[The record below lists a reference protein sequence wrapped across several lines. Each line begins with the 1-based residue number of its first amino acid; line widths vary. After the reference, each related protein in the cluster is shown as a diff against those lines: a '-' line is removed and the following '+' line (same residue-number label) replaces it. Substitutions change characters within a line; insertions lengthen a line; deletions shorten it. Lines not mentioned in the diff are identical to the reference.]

1 MGQAKVRKMNGTC
14 GSVAPTPQVV
24 SEKKTKQAAS
34 RSSHTDA
41 AVSGPRSAASTVHS
55 RAGKKETLAQKKLR
69 QARELVDAAKQEE
82 QASWRAKWEA
92 QKTDPVYQARQ
103 ARLAQNREERYRKT
117 AIGRENTR
125 LARTKALVKLANQS
139 EQDKVFTAWHEGAHA
154 VAHTMLSN
162 GVVEATII
170 PTANE
175 GGTKQTK
182 SRALEIYSLGHVHRE
197 HDTLPI
203 SARHRYLHLA
213 AGLMAGGLA
222 TDKAIGDASGTG
234 SDQEKIIEITRELR
248 LSPDEAITFVRDA
261 TVLCEELIADPAV
274 WNAIE
279 EVKEALLTEKTIG
292 GHLVRAILKK
302 QCRPDL
308 FPVEISKQ
316 LSFHF
321 RQNYVATDSDNGKAL
336 YVLTVGDNPW
346 FAGGW
351 SPKPPYI
358 EKITKDNAQPLP
370 NFCPEPV
377 QLLLLLS
384 MGEQANTG
392 DAVPEPPALVNLT
405 RNVAFTF
412 RQNMVEVDK
421 QLLTGRVGSRIEI
434 PGDHFGR
441 GMSVVIKSHKN
452 NVVTFEWQGM
462 SVVVTQ
468 DGFEFDLCGI
478 KCNSIGVLLAAV
490 IDRYAQERD
499 QDTEES
505 EQEEYP
511 LAEAA

>member
-1 MGQAKVRKMNGTC
+1 
-14 GSVAPTPQVV
+14 
-24 SEKKTKQAAS
+24 
-34 RSSHTDA
+34 
-41 AVSGPRSAASTVHS
+41 
-55 RAGKKETLAQKKLR
+55 
-69 QARELVDAAKQEE
+69 
-82 QASWRAKWEA
+82 
-92 QKTDPVYQARQ
+92 
-103 ARLAQNREERYRKT
+103 
-117 AIGRENTR
+117 
-125 LARTKALVKLANQS
+125 
-139 EQDKVFTAWHEGAHA
+139 
-154 VAHTMLSN
+154 MLSN

-175 GGTKQTK
+175 RGTKQTK
-182 SRALEIYSLGHVHRE
+182 SRALEIYSLGHVRRE
-197 HDTLPI
+197 LDTFPI
-203 SARHRYLHLA
+203 GARHRYLHLA
-213 AGLMAGGLA
+213 ASLMAGGLA
-222 TDKAIGDASGTG
+222 THKAMGDASGTS
-234 SDQEKIIEITRELR
+234 SDQEKIIEITSELH
-248 LSPDEAITFVRDA
+248 LSPYEAITFVRDA
-261 TVLCEELIADPAV
+261 TVLCEELIADPTV

-321 RQNYVATDSDNGKAL
+321 RQNYVATDSENGKAL

-358 EKITKDNAQPLP
+358 EKVVKDNAQPVP

-392 DAVPEPPALVNLT
+392 DAVPKPPALVNLT
-405 RNVAFTF
+405 RNVAFTY
-412 RQNMVEVDK
+412 RQNMVEVDE
-421 QLLTGRVGSRIEI
+421 QLLTGRVGLRIEI
-434 PGDHFGR
+434 PGDHFVR

-478 KCNSIGVLLAAV
+478 KCNSIGVLLAAA
-490 IDRYAQERD
+490 IDNYAQDLDEEARD
-499 QDTEES
+499 S
-505 EQEEYP
+505 EQEEYA